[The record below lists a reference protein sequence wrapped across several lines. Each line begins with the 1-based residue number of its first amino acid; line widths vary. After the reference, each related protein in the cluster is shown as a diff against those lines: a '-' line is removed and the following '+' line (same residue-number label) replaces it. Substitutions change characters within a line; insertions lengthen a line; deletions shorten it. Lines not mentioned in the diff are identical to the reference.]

1 MSKANNLTEF
11 LTDVADAIRYSA
23 EKTETINPQSFSD
36 EIRKLKLSEVPV
48 SLTSGVML
56 SGDNLDRVGIK
67 QKRLTAAINGT
78 VIDGETVYKITQQI
92 NDDDNSSTDT
102 IFYTKEGDAGKYYY
116 VLSSIDNFL
125 NKVSSVSL
133 ITFSIAS
140 RSDSSQFKTYQA
152 EEGMTWEE
160 FLNSEYDKTSPVS
173 GDNLTIMQ
181 YNNADVVCT
190 ASTGVDWDRYII
202 DTPSI
207 QYKTDVIVNGTA
219 YTYRGE
225 R

>member
-36 EIRKLKLSEVPV
+36 EIRKLRLSEVPV

-102 IFYTKEGDAGKYYY
+102 IFYTKEGDAGNYHY

-125 NKVSSVSL
+125 NK
-133 ITFSIAS
+133 IT
-140 RSDSSQFKTYQA
+140 
-152 EEGMTWEE
+152 
-160 FLNSEYDKTSPVS
+160 N
-173 GDNLTIMQ
+173 
-181 YNNADVVCT
+181 
-190 ASTGVDWDRYII
+190 
-202 DTPSI
+202 
-207 QYKTDVIVNGTA
+207 
-219 YTYRGE
+219 
-225 R
+225 

>member
-56 SGDNLDRVGIK
+56 SGDNLDRVRIK
-67 QKRLTAAINGT
+67 QKRLTAAINNT
-78 VIDGETVYKITQQI
+78 VIDEETVYKITQQI

-140 RSDSSQFKTYQA
+140 SSNPSEFETYQA

-160 FLNSEYDKTSPVS
+160 FLNSDYYKTSPSIGNIYIGSYDTYTDIIFVNGS
-173 GDNLTIMQ
+173 S
-181 YNNADVVCT
+181 Y
-190 ASTGVDWDRYII
+190 RYRITVP
-202 DTPSI
+202 DL
-207 QYKTDVIVNGTA
+207 QHKTDVIMNGTT
-219 YTYRGE
+219 YTYKGDK
-225 R
+225 